1 MREIKF
7 KAWDKEKKHMVDN
20 VVFLDFKAKQ
30 IGCHRTGYGSYCQPF
45 ENVELLQYTGLKDS
59 KRTKEY
65 PEGQEIYEGDIG
77 ECVYDGNMNVY
88 VVVYDLEELNF
99 KATNGKENGHEELDV
114 VLA

>member
-45 ENVELLQYTGLKDS
+45 ELVVWHDTGLIGKQIGSSSYAGLEFYLSDIEVIGNRFENPDLLQKS
-59 KRTKEY
+59 
-65 PEGQEIYEGDIG
+65 
-77 ECVYDGNMNVY
+77 NV
-88 VVVYDLEELNF
+88 
-99 KATNGKENGHEELDV
+99 
-114 VLA
+114 